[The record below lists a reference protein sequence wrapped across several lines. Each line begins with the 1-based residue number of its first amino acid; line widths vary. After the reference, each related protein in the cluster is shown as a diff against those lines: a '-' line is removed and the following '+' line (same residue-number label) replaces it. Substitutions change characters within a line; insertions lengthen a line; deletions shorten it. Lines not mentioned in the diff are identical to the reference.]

1 MSKPLLSLLG
11 IVVVILVGGVI
22 FLGTYKLPAPTQQVE
37 LQIPNDRLSL
47 Q

>member
-1 MSKPLLSLLG
+1 MSKPLLSLIG
-11 IVVVILVGGVI
+11 IVVVVLLGGIV
-22 FLGTYKLPAPTQQVE
+22 FLGTYKLPAPSQQVE

>member
-1 MSKPLLSLLG
+1 MSKPLLSLIG
-11 IVVVILVGGVI
+11 IVILILAGGIV
-22 FLGTYKLPAPTQQVE
+22 FLGTFKLPAPTQQVE

>member
-1 MSKPLLSLLG
+1 MSKPLISIIG
-11 IVVVILVGGVI
+11 VVVVILVGGVI

>member
-1 MSKPLLSLLG
+1 MSKPLLSLIG
-11 IVVVILVGGVI
+11 IVVLVIAGGIV
-22 FLGTYKLPAPTQQVE
+22 FLGTFKLPAPSQQVE

>member
-1 MSKPLLSLLG
+1 MSKPLLSLIGILLLVLAGG
-11 IVVVILVGGVI
+11 IV
-22 FLGTYKLPAPTQQVE
+22 FLGTYKLPAPSQQVE

>member
-1 MSKPLLSLLG
+1 MSKPLLSLIG
-11 IVVVILVGGVI
+11 IVVVILLGGIV
-22 FLGTYKLPAPTQQVE
+22 FLGTYKLPAPSQQVE

>member
-1 MSKPLLSLLG
+1 MSKAILTIIG
-11 IVVVILVGGVI
+11 IAVVVVLGAVV

>member
-1 MSKPLLSLLG
+1 MSKPLLTLIG
-11 IVVVILVGGVI
+11 IVVLVLAGGVV
-22 FLGTYKLPAPTQQVE
+22 FLGTYKLPAPSQQVE

>member
-1 MSKPLLSLLG
+1 MSKPLLSLIG
-11 IVVVILVGGVI
+11 IVFLILVGGIV
-22 FLGTYKLPAPTQQVE
+22 FLGTFKLPAPSQQVE

>member
-22 FLGTYKLPAPTQQVE
+22 FLGTYRLPAPTQQVE

>member
-1 MSKPLLSLLG
+1 MSKPLLSLIG
-11 IVVVILVGGVI
+11 IVVVVLVGGIV

>member
-1 MSKPLLSLLG
+1 MSKPLLSIIG
-11 IVVVILVGGVI
+11 IVVVILVGGI
-22 FLGTYKLPAPTQQVE
+22 LFLGTYKLPAPTQQVE

>member
-1 MSKPLLSLLG
+1 MSKPLLTILG
-11 IVVVILVGGVI
+11 IVVVILVGGI
-22 FLGTYKLPAPTQQVE
+22 LFLGTYKLPAPTQQVE

>member
-1 MSKPLLSLLG
+1 MSKPLFTLIGILVLILAGG
-11 IVVVILVGGVI
+11 IV
-22 FLGTYKLPAPTQQVE
+22 FLGTYKLPAPSQQVE

>member
-1 MSKPLLSLLG
+1 MSKPILSIFGIAVLVILGG
-11 IVVVILVGGVI
+11 IV

>member
-1 MSKPLLSLLG
+1 MSKPLLSILG

>member
-1 MSKPLLSLLG
+1 MSKPLLSILG
-11 IVVVILVGGVI
+11 IVVAILVGGVV

>member
-1 MSKPLLSLLG
+1 MNKPLLSLIG
-11 IVVVILVGGVI
+11 IVVVILLGGIV
-22 FLGTYKLPAPTQQVE
+22 FLGTYKLPAPSQQVE

>member
-1 MSKPLLSLLG
+1 MSKPILTIIG
-11 IVVVILVGGVI
+11 IAVVVIAGGIV
-22 FLGTYKLPAPTQQVE
+22 FLGAYKLPAPTQQVE

>member
-1 MSKPLLSLLG
+1 MSKPLLTFIG
-11 IVVVILVGGVI
+11 IAVLVLAGGVV
-22 FLGTYKLPAPTQQVE
+22 FLGTYKLPAPSQQVE